1 MSILNLFNLGSF
13 AGADTGE
20 SFPLPAD
27 SVLLWDRD
35 SESTAVPDGFSIY
48 SAADNRLIQGTTTL
62 ADAGTTGGS
71 GSRDFSVPGAFGTT
85 SGGAHNGGPPSF
97 ARRGFGA
104 PLTPTTVGSSMN
116 PAGSHFH
123 VGTKTPAT
131 PLTIP
136 STAKPMGR
144 WMVLITNS
152 SQVDNVP
159 INCLV
164 FSESRPA
171 FFTRKTFDTHTVGL
185 YAGTTTFSRAK
196 AADTFP
202 LSIAWSS
209 SGAHAHTGPGTQGT
223 TPNSPPF
230 IYNNQYDYNPSSGSH
245 THATTTRSLTIF
257 QQFKHLLPF
266 MATANKPVKSG
277 MIVMYKGAS
286 IPSGWKLC
294 DGNNGTPDMNGLFLG
309 YDNNENGHG
318 ILKSNKRVGIGP
330 DGYPLPTTNPP
341 SPTNYELLANFS
353 ASSTPWPHSHLGNGP
368 FQSNF
373 TSNAWH
379 PTATA
384 PHSHTFP
391 SGIFFPLEFIPDF
404 IKLVFIQK
412 E

>member
-1 MSILNLFNLGSF
+1 LFNLGSF

-48 SAADNRLIQGTTTL
+48 TAADNRLIQGTTTL

-71 GSRDFSVPGAFGTT
+71 GSRDFSVPGLFGTT
-85 SGGAHNGGPPSF
+85 SNGAHGAPSPTFPIRIDGPPLS
-97 ARRGFGA
+97 
-104 PLTPTTVGSSMN
+104 PTPSPTGSVTQ
-116 PAGSHFH
+116 PAGSHVH
-123 VGTKTPAT
+123 TGTKTPTT

-164 FSESRPA
+164 FSESRPV
-171 FFTRKTFDTHTVGL
+171 FFTRRSFETHSVGL
-185 YAGTTTFSRAK
+185 YAGTTTFSRVK
-196 AADTFP
+196 AADAFP

-209 SGAHAHTGPGTQGT
+209 SGAHAHTGTGSVGT
-223 TPNSPPF
+223 TVATSPFVFSSLNSYTPGL
-230 IYNNQYDYNPSSGSH
+230 GSH
-245 THATTTRSLTIF
+245 THPTTSRSLTIF

-266 MATANKPVKSG
+266 MASANSPVKSG

-294 DGNNGTPDMNGLFLG
+294 DGTNGTPNMNGFFLG
-309 YDNNENGHG
+309 YDNNENGHDVV
-318 ILKSNKRVGIGP
+318 KSNKRVDISSGS
-330 DGYPLPTTNPP
+330 YPLPTTNPP
-341 SPTNYELLANFS
+341 SPTDYQILADFS
-353 ASSTPWPHSHLGNGP
+353 AAAIPWSHSHNNGP
-368 FQSNF
+368 GALLGDFS
-373 TSNAWH
+373 TGAVHASD
-379 PTATA
+379 TA

-391 SGIFFPLEFIPDF
+391 SGIFFPSDFVPDF